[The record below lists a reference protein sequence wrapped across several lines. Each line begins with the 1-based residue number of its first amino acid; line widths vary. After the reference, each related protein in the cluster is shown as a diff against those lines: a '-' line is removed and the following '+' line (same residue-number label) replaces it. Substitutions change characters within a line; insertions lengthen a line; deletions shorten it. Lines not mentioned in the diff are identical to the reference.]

1 MCSESWKDIVK
12 MGTRTKGNVW
22 EAAEKDTWIKYG
34 WDSYQ
39 SLVYNDVENRGKKKT
54 VSNDLEDMT
63 KISGQIVESAS
74 WLLLATLNKIQEDK
88 NGLKTIL
95 FNFFFSGI

>member
-1 MCSESWKDIVK
+1 MCGRLQKRTPELNMGGTVIKVLFIMMWKT
-12 MGTRTKGNVW
+12 G
-22 EAAEKDTWIKYG
+22 E
-34 WDSYQ
+34 
-39 SLVYNDVENRGKKKT
+39 KKKT

>member
-1 MCSESWKDIVK
+1 MGGTVIKVLFVMMWKT
-12 MGTRTKGNVW
+12 G
-22 EAAEKDTWIKYG
+22 E
-34 WDSYQ
+34 
-39 SLVYNDVENRGKKKT
+39 KKKRT
-54 VSNDLEDMT
+54 VPNDLEDMT

-74 WLLLATLNKIQEDK
+74 CLLLVTLNKIQEDK

>member
-1 MCSESWKDIVK
+1 MC
-12 MGTRTKGNVW
+12 GRLQ
-22 EAAEKDTWIKYG
+22 KYG
-34 WDSYQ
+34 RDSYQ
-39 SLVYNDVENRGKKKT
+39 SLVCNDVENRGKKKKRT
-54 VSNDLEDMT
+54 VPNDLEDMT

-74 WLLLATLNKIQEDK
+74 CLLLVTLNKIQEDK